1 MRSVR
6 AVTHIMDWD
15 WWPHQLQPRHPA
27 SKKSY
32 QSGQVAQKIS
42 RSETG
47 QTSQASHKNQIK
59 MDHGKHICW
68 ILYDFVGYI
77 FHLQQLLVSTPIS
90 KTPMPAPPESS
101 LAPLEASSNY
111 WSMMTWWNSCEDSHV
126 NTSWWRVSSKTT
138 ECHQGFSLTKKFLEG
153 QPSSRCDA
161 VNQLV
166 HLQSQLAWN
175 KSWKL
180 QSSQSKGSNPSMLP
194 ACCNHNTKDLNTQC
208 TAHETRTSKDHV
220 HSNQGTPLPLT
231 WNNAPGYN
239 TFVVI
244 SQQPPNQKIL

>member
-101 LAPLEASSNY
+101 LASLEASSNY

-138 ECHQGFSLTKKFLEG
+138 ECHQA
-153 QPSSRCDA
+153 D
-161 VNQLV
+161 
-166 HLQSQLAWN
+166 
-175 KSWKL
+175 
-180 QSSQSKGSNPSMLP
+180 
-194 ACCNHNTKDLNTQC
+194 
-208 TAHETRTSKDHV
+208 
-220 HSNQGTPLPLT
+220 
-231 WNNAPGYN
+231 
-239 TFVVI
+239 
-244 SQQPPNQKIL
+244 QKIPWGATIQSVWRSESTSSPPKSISMEQILKASKLPKQREQPIHVASLL